1 MNLLPPRTVCSSD
14 HEKQEEDAMADD
26 DAQLLRAL
34 HDEHAAP
41 LWRYVVGLTH
51 DAALASDIVQETLLR
66 AWAWLFTVARNLV
79 IDDRRSARRVH
90 EFPTEILPEPES
102 TDSADA
108 LLDAWS
114 VADALAS
121 ISPDHRAVIVH
132 AYYGGRSVKEIA
144 RELDIPEGTVKS
156 RMHYGLRALRLAMQ
170 ERGITQ

>member
-1 MNLLPPRTVCSSD
+1 MV
-14 HEKQEEDAMADD
+14 DD
-26 DAQLLRAL
+26 DATLLRAL

-51 DAALASDIVQETLLR
+51 DTALASDIVQETLLR
-66 AWAWLFTVARNLV
+66 AWKKPSVLDQREASARAWLFTVARNLV
-79 IDDRRSARRVH
+79 IDDRRSARHTH
-90 EFPTEILPEPES
+90 EFPTEILPEPEAA
-102 TDSADA
+102 DRADA

-114 VADALAS
+114 VSDALAS
-121 ISPDHRAVIVH
+121 LGPEHRAVIVH
-132 AYYGGRSVKEIA
+132 AYYGGRSVAEIA